1 MGVEPPQEVE
11 VVCIWSHGDGAIAR
25 QVWDRLSLV
34 ERFRARRVSRLWRAG
49 IAAMACWT
57 PIVPPPSTAE
67 RSLPVL
73 RFAEWGQWYAAR
85 QELEDRVD
93 ELRVKIHFTRSS
105 SAWPTA
111 SEQRKW
117 AKQMETAEAQLG
129 AQRTQY
135 DGWAALAPFTRT
147 APDEDA
153 SWLHGALGLNEQ
165 VAAAGR
171 RRGRSA
177 SKGPPLRCYFQ
188 TRERDSEEGF
198 RTWRSEPVHNF
209 LRDAALASGTIAH
222 SEEADAG
229 CYPIFDSQAAQRP
242 LVERRVRLVVA
253 HADASLSQH
262 NPQTLES
269 KIVLAERVLRCYLQ
283 PAGSFDVQRGA
294 DVQLGDANDE
304 RTRVCLQGTGVT
316 QLDAKEALLQQ
327 AAVPDSNG
335 ALIAEQMLETTPTYI
350 VAPHMFDSV
359 RPDSFAWFFSTP
371 LPERGWVISTHQFD
385 QTGWG
390 YTPAQR
396 LRGFVQTVV
405 YSSLHA
411 TGLSA
416 CENTP
421 CAMNNA
427 DGVGEMIATPM
438 LLCPG
443 CLRKLQL
450 IGAMPDVPA
459 GLHSLRSIMVSAS
472 AFDDDIKTLESWGF
486 GGDGGAS
493 A

>member
-25 QVWDRLSLV
+25 QVWDRLSLL
-34 ERFRARRVSRLWRAG
+34 ERFRARRVSRLWRGG

-57 PIVPPPSTAE
+57 PIVPPPGTAE

-93 ELRVKIHFTRSS
+93 ELRVKIHSQPGTG
-105 SAWPTA
+105 

-117 AKQMETAEAQLG
+117 AKQMETVEAQLG

-209 LRDAALASGTIAH
+209 LRDAALASGTIAY
-222 SEEADAG
+222 SEEADTG
-229 CYPIFDSQAAQRP
+229 CYAIFDSQAAQHP

-262 NPQTLES
+262 NPQTLER
-269 KIVLAERVLRCYLQ
+269 KIDLAERVLRCYLQ

-294 DVQLGDANDE
+294 DVQLGDENDE
-304 RTRVCLQGTGVT
+304 LTRVCLQGTGVT
-316 QLDAKEALLQQ
+316 QLDAEKALLQQ
-327 AAVPDSNG
+327 RGVQDSNG
-335 ALIAEQMLETTPTYI
+335 DLIAEQMLETTPTYI

-359 RPDSFAWFFSTP
+359 SPDSFAWFFSTP
-371 LPERGWVISTHQFD
+371 LRERGWVISTHQFD